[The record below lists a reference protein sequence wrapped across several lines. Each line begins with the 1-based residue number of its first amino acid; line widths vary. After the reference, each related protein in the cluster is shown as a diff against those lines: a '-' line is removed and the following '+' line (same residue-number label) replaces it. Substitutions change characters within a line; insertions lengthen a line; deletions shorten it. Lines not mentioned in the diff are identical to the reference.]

1 MSTATQKRIAIYPGS
16 FDPLTNGHVDIIER
30 GARIFDSIIVAIL
43 ANVEKTPLFSE
54 SERVAIIRDVF
65 KDKPNVQVETFD
77 GLLVDYAQRK
87 KANVLVRG
95 LRAVS
100 DFEYEFQ
107 MALMNRHLAPGLETV
122 FMMPAEQYTY
132 ISSRLI
138 KEVFTLGGEITG
150 LVPPIVEEQLRAKQA
165 AEGRQAEGEMNFASR
180 MSRVTVSPTLRFP
193 PKPIACAAAASTSS
207 TSAPASRISRR
218 RSTSRRPR
226 MPRSMPTSRSTRRRR
241 ASSSCATRSR
251 SATASTT
258 ASTSSPKKS
267 SSPPA
272 PSRRSTTRRWSL
284 YEQGDEV
291 ITHGPFWP
299 SIVDQIKLA
308 DATPVVV
315 QTHMEDGFAIKA
327 ASFIEAMTPRTK
339 AIVINSPCNPTGAL
353 MSEAEMALLAD
364 AAAARGIW
372 IVLDFTYE
380 KLIYEPVPHN
390 LVKILFDRM
399 RDKTVVCNAAS
410 KAYAMTGWRCG
421 WAIGPKDMIAQCNVV
436 QGHSTSNI
444 NSITQK
450 AAIAALTGPQ
460 DSVTMMLNEYRKRRD
475 AVHGWLTADPRFVC
489 VKPGGAFY
497 LFPYVADLL
506 SPTGIRSSG
515 EFAEALLKEVSVAVT
530 PVRAS
535 TRPGTS
541 ACRTRR
547 RSSG

>member
-1 MSTATQKRIAIYPGS
+1 LRDAVARRYRSDYGVDVKPEEVIITAG
-16 FDPLTNGHVDIIER
+16 
-30 GARIFDSIIVAIL
+30 
-43 ANVEKTPLFSE
+43 
-54 SERVAIIRDVF
+54 
-65 KDKPNVQVETFD
+65 
-77 GLLVDYAQRK
+77 
-87 KANVLVRG
+87 
-95 LRAVS
+95 
-100 DFEYEFQ
+100 
-107 MALMNRHLAPGLETV
+107 
-122 FMMPAEQYTY
+122 
-132 ISSRLI
+132 
-138 KEVFTLGGEITG
+138 
-150 LVPPIVEEQLRAKQA
+150 AKQA
-165 AEGRQAEGEMNFASR
+165 LYN
-180 MSRVTVSPTLRFP
+180 
-193 PKPIACAAAASTSS
+193 AA
-207 TSAPASRISRR
+207 
-218 RSTSRRPR
+218 
-226 MPRSMPTSRSTRRRR
+226 MV
-241 ASSSCATRSR
+241 
-251 SATASTT
+251 
-258 ASTSSPKKS
+258 
-267 SSPPA
+267 
-272 PSRRSTTRRWSL
+272 L

-308 DATPVVV
+308 DARPVVV

-339 AIVINSPCNPTGAL
+339 AIVVNSPCNPTGAL

-390 LVKILFDRM
+390 LVRILFERM

-444 NSITQK
+444 NSLTQK

-460 DSVTMMLNEYRKRRD
+460 DSVTMMLNEYRQRRD

-515 EFAEALLKEVSVAVT
+515 ELAEALLNEVSVAVT
-530 PVRAS
+530 PGEGFDA
-535 TRPGTS
+535 PGYFRLSYATS
-541 ACRTRR
+541 IERLKEGCDRIKSFVQKLE
-547 RSSG
+547 SSGKLTAAR

>member
-1 MSTATQKRIAIYPGS
+1 MT
-16 FDPLTNGHVDIIER
+16 
-30 GARIFDSIIVAIL
+30 
-43 ANVEKTPLFSE
+43 
-54 SERVAIIRDVF
+54 
-65 KDKPNVQVETFD
+65 
-77 GLLVDYAQRK
+77 
-87 KANVLVRG
+87 
-95 LRAVS
+95 
-100 DFEYEFQ
+100 
-107 MALMNRHLAPGLETV
+107 
-122 FMMPAEQYTY
+122 
-132 ISSRLI
+132 
-138 KEVFTLGGEITG
+138 
-150 LVPPIVEEQLRAKQA
+150 
-165 AEGRQAEGEMNFASR
+165 FASR
-180 MSRVTVSPTLRFP
+180 MSRVTVSPTLKVSAEADRLRRTGVDVVDLGAGEPDFP
-193 PKPIACAAAASTSS
+193 TPEHVKAAAHAALDANFTKY
-207 TSAPASRISRR
+207 TPSAGVLELRDAVAQRYRLDYGVDVKPEAVII
-218 RSTSRRPR
+218 
-226 MPRSMPTSRSTRRRR
+226 
-241 ASSSCATRSR
+241 
-251 SATASTT
+251 TAG
-258 ASTSSPKKS
+258 AKQ
-267 SSPPA
+267 A
-272 PSRRSTTRRWSL
+272 LYNAAMVL

-308 DATPVVV
+308 DARPVVV

-353 MSEAEMALLAD
+353 MTEAEMALLAD

-390 LVKILFDRM
+390 LVKILFERM

-444 NSITQK
+444 NSLTQK

-489 VKPGGAFY
+489 VKPSGAFY

-530 PVRAS
+530 PGEGFDA
-535 TRPGTS
+535 PGYFRLSYATS
-541 ACRTRR
+541 IERLKEGCERIKSFVQKLE
-547 RSSG
+547 SSGKLTTAR

>member
-1 MSTATQKRIAIYPGS
+1 
-16 FDPLTNGHVDIIER
+16 
-30 GARIFDSIIVAIL
+30 
-43 ANVEKTPLFSE
+43 
-54 SERVAIIRDVF
+54 
-65 KDKPNVQVETFD
+65 
-77 GLLVDYAQRK
+77 
-87 KANVLVRG
+87 
-95 LRAVS
+95 
-100 DFEYEFQ
+100 
-107 MALMNRHLAPGLETV
+107 
-122 FMMPAEQYTY
+122 
-132 ISSRLI
+132 
-138 KEVFTLGGEITG
+138 
-150 LVPPIVEEQLRAKQA
+150 
-165 AEGRQAEGEMNFASR
+165 
-180 MSRVTVSPTLRFP
+180 MSRVTASPTLKVSAEADRLRRTGVDIVDLGAGEPDFP
-193 PKPIACAAAASTSS
+193 TPEHVKTAAHAALDSNFTKYTPSAGVLELRDAVALRYRTDYGVEVKPEEVI
-207 TSAPASRISRR
+207 I
-218 RSTSRRPR
+218 
-226 MPRSMPTSRSTRRRR
+226 
-241 ASSSCATRSR
+241 
-251 SATASTT
+251 TAGAKQALYNT
-258 ASTSSPKKS
+258 AMV
-267 SSPPA
+267 
-272 PSRRSTTRRWSL
+272 L

-299 SIVDQIKLA
+299 SIVDQTKLA

-327 ASFIEAMTPRTK
+327 ASFIDAMTPRTK

-353 MSEAEMALLAD
+353 MSESEMALLAD

-390 LVKILFDRM
+390 LVKILFERM

-436 QGHSTSNI
+436 QGHSTSNV

-460 DSVTMMLNEYRKRRD
+460 DGVTMMLNEYRKRRD

-530 PVRAS
+530 PGEGFDA
-535 TRPGTS
+535 PGFFRLSYATS
-541 ACRTRR
+541 IERLKEGCDRINAFVQKLESAGKLTAAR
-547 RSSG
+547 

>member
-1 MSTATQKRIAIYPGS
+1 
-16 FDPLTNGHVDIIER
+16 
-30 GARIFDSIIVAIL
+30 
-43 ANVEKTPLFSE
+43 
-54 SERVAIIRDVF
+54 
-65 KDKPNVQVETFD
+65 
-77 GLLVDYAQRK
+77 
-87 KANVLVRG
+87 
-95 LRAVS
+95 
-100 DFEYEFQ
+100 
-107 MALMNRHLAPGLETV
+107 
-122 FMMPAEQYTY
+122 
-132 ISSRLI
+132 
-138 KEVFTLGGEITG
+138 
-150 LVPPIVEEQLRAKQA
+150 
-165 AEGRQAEGEMNFASR
+165 
-180 MSRVTVSPTLRFP
+180 MSRVTVSPTLKVSAEADRLRRTGVDVVDLGAGEPDFP
-193 PKPIACAAAASTSS
+193 TPEHVKAAAHAALDSNFTKY
-207 TSAPASRISRR
+207 TPSAGVLELRDAVAQRYRLDYGVDVKPEEVII
-218 RSTSRRPR
+218 
-226 MPRSMPTSRSTRRRR
+226 
-241 ASSSCATRSR
+241 
-251 SATASTT
+251 TAG
-258 ASTSSPKKS
+258 AKQ
-267 SSPPA
+267 A
-272 PSRRSTTRRWSL
+272 LYNAAMVL
-284 YEQGDEV
+284 YEPGDEV

-308 DATPVVV
+308 DARPVVV

-353 MSEAEMALLAD
+353 MTEAEMALLAD

-390 LVKILFDRM
+390 LVKILFERM

-444 NSITQK
+444 NSLTQK

-460 DSVTMMLNEYRKRRD
+460 DSVTMMLNEYRRRRD

-515 EFAEALLKEVSVAVT
+515 ELAEALLKDVSVAVT
-530 PVRAS
+530 PGEGFDA
-535 TRPGTS
+535 PGYFRLSYATS
-541 ACRTRR
+541 IERLKEGCDRIKSFVQKLE
-547 RSSG
+547 SSGKLTAAR